1 MMKAKPRNGFTLVA
15 TIFII
20 LVIAVLAIITS
31 TFISSDAVLAVRNI
45 NSLKA
50 FYISNA
56 GVEYYLK
63 QLQNDSDWTSPPTK
77 ETRTFAGG
85 VFAIST
91 TNESASQITF
101 TVTSFLTLEG
111 KTYSR
116 SINLLVTGG
125 SLGGVNGI
133 ANQYS
138 IYMGGGVGG
147 GASLGN
153 NATVNGNVYINGNLS
168 MGSGATVTGDA
179 TATGSISGGTVQG
192 SKESGAP
199 PPPNPPTLEV
209 TYYTNQINYANTNP
223 TVVGTYAVPSSLS
236 PGTVYVRGDVTINNN
251 VTLTGVSTIVATG
264 TVTTGSNITIGNN
277 LTIIAGGQIT
287 MVNAVTIGAKGLWYS
302 ATGIL
307 FKNTGT
313 VSDVNVGD
321 GSAFITP
328 GDIIAKN
335 NLNFSGF
342 IYAGGTLSIK
352 NNMTFSGLMV
362 AKTLDV
368 GNNSN
373 LTVNPS
379 SMDFNAIPGIS
390 GGTAGTSSGS
400 MGISG
405 WGEIY

>member
-1 MMKAKPRNGFTLVA
+1 MKTKQRHGFTLVA

-31 TFISSDAVLAVRNI
+31 TFIASDAVLAVRNI
-45 NSLKA
+45 NSLKS
-50 FYISNA
+50 FYICNA

-63 QLQNDSDWTSPPTK
+63 QLQNDSDWTSPPTQ
-77 ETRTFAGG
+77 ETKTFAGG
-85 VFAIST
+85 VFTIST
-91 TNESASQITF
+91 TNESLTQITF

-133 ANQYS
+133 ASQYS

-153 NATVNGNVYINGNLS
+153 NATVNGDVYINGNLS

-179 TATGSISGGTVQG
+179 TATGSISGGTVLG
-192 SKESGAP
+192 SEETGAP
-199 PPPNPPTLEV
+199 PPSNPPTLE
-209 TYYTNQINYANTNP
+209 TSYFTNLINYANTNP
-223 TVVGTYAVPSSLS
+223 NITGTYAVPSSLS
-236 PGTVYVRGDVTINNN
+236 PGTVYVQGNVTISNS

-264 TVTTGSNITIGNN
+264 TVNVGSNITIGNN
-277 LTIIAGGQIT
+277 LTIIAGGAIT
-287 MVNAVTIGAKGLWYS
+287 MVNAVTIGEKGLWYS
-302 ATGIL
+302 ATSIT

-328 GDIIAKN
+328 GDITAKN

-342 IYAGGTLSIK
+342 MYSGGTLSIK
-352 NNMTFSGLMV
+352 NNMTLSGLVV
-362 AKTLDV
+362 ANTLNV

-373 LTVNPS
+373 LTVDPS
-379 SMDFNAIPGIS
+379 SMNFNAIPGIT
-390 GGTAGTSSGS
+390 GGTAGTSSGN
-400 MGISG
+400 MGISS